1 MQNIFNKLMDKVGV
15 PSLLVLLALLGVSYG
30 MLLGKNA
37 IINYEYNTF
46 TAPFLQTGVIAT
58 HSPSKLATITVPL
71 SVEYISWSPVVAHKT
86 AAKK

>member
-1 MQNIFNKLMDKVGV
+1 MQNLFNKLMDKIGV

-46 TAPFLQTGVIAT
+46 TAPFLANGVMAT
-58 HSPSKLATITVPL
+58 HSPSKLATTIQT
-71 SVEYISWSPVVAHKT
+71 SQIEYQVLKVQGSKT
-86 AAKK
+86 TAVKK

>member
-1 MQNIFNKLMDKVGV
+1 MQRLFNKLMDKIGV

-46 TAPFLQTGVIAT
+46 TAPFLQNGELVIQPHNQKLT
-58 HSPSKLATITVPL
+58 MTVLVSPSVSALL
-71 SVEYISWSPVVAHKT
+71 SEAN
-86 AAKK
+86 AKQHSK